1 MSAAFITNSF
11 KNLGYL
17 TSEEWLDACIEWCK
31 ENQPPNQTNSQ
42 LLNSIKEQYL
52 LCDIRQDG
60 IQSKG
65 NRKTLAIS
73 LVFPY
78 VHLKILKT
86 ISQAFSAENIY
97 IFII

>member
-1 MSAAFITNSF
+1 MVKSKKILICKKMSAAFITNSF
-11 KNLGYL
+11 KNFGYL

-60 IQSKG
+60 IQSNG
-65 NRKTLAIS
+65 NRNNS
-73 LVFPY
+73 
-78 VHLKILKT
+78 
-86 ISQAFSAENIY
+86 E
-97 IFII
+97 